1 MRLLPVTGLRLTM
14 INNILSWLGQ
24 HPYIVALVLILLFG
38 MAVSAMYFGVDLT
51 PYVEALKWW

>member
-14 INNILSWLGQ
+14 INNILSWFGQ

-38 MAVSAMYFGVDLT
+38 IALSAMYFGVDLM
-51 PYVEALKWW
+51 PYVEALKR

>member
-1 MRLLPVTGLRLTM
+1 M

-24 HPYIVALVLILLFG
+24 HPYIVTLVLILLFG